1 MSPISYDSG
10 GRWPLAP
17 GGMAAGGGGCWWGWL
32 QVSVA
37 SADDPLAIT
46 DADLVARI
54 AVGDVDAPMA
64 ELFRRY
70 ETWLYRCGLQAL
82 GDTGLAQDMVQEC
95 FLRLWRNAGQFDPA
109 RGSVATYLLVIGRSV
124 AADIR
129 KRPSSRP
136 LEQLEEGHLPP
147 QLDSVDQILSGLMVR
162 DALDALSPAH
172 RQVLALNAE
181 GLTQSQIAARLGLPL
196 GTVKTRAFHAMRALR
211 AALAR
216 QGFDPTA

>member
-1 MSPISYDSG
+1 
-10 GRWPLAP
+10 
-17 GGMAAGGGGCWWGWL
+17 MAGA
-32 QVSVA
+32 
-37 SADDPLAIT
+37 DPLAIT

-54 AVGDVDAPMA
+54 ATGDVDAPMA
-64 ELFRRY
+64 ELCRRY

-95 FLRLWRNAGQFDPA
+95 FVRLWRNAAQFDPG
-109 RGSVATYLLVIGRSV
+109 RGSV

-147 QLDSVDQILSGLMVR
+147 QMDSVDQILSSLMVR
-162 DALDALSPAH
+162 DALDSLTPAH

-181 GLTQSQIAARLGLPL
+181 GLTQSQIAARLELPL
-196 GTVKTRAFHAMRALR
+196 GTVKTRAFWAMRALR

-216 QGFDPTA
+216 QGFDPAT

>member
-1 MSPISYDSG
+1 
-10 GRWPLAP
+10 
-17 GGMAAGGGGCWWGWL
+17 MAG
-32 QVSVA
+32 
-37 SADDPLAIT
+37 ADDPQAIT

-54 AVGDVDAPMA
+54 AVGDIDAPMA
-64 ELFRRY
+64 ELCRRY

-82 GDTGLAQDMVQEC
+82 RDTGLAQDMVQEC

-109 RGSVATYLLVIGRSV
+109 RGSVATYLLVIGHSV

-136 LEQLEEGHLPP
+136 LEQLEECHLPP
-147 QLDSVDQILSGLMVR
+147 QADRVDQILSGLMVR
-162 DALDALSPAH
+162 DALSSLSPAH

-181 GLTQSQIAARLGLPL
+181 GLTQSQIAARLQLPL

-216 QGFDPTA
+216 QGFDRTT

>member
-1 MSPISYDSG
+1 
-10 GRWPLAP
+10 
-17 GGMAAGGGGCWWGWL
+17 MAG
-32 QVSVA
+32 
-37 SADDPLAIT
+37 ADDPLAIT

-54 AVGDVDAPMA
+54 AAGDIDAPMA
-64 ELFRRY
+64 ELCRRY
-70 ETWLYRCGLQAL
+70 ETWLYRCGLQSL

-136 LEQLEEGHLPP
+136 LEQLEEGQLPP

-162 DALDALSPAH
+162 DALDSLSPAH

-181 GLTQSQIAARLGLPL
+181 GLTQSQIAARLELPL

-211 AALAR
+211 AALTR
-216 QGFDPTA
+216 RGFDPATT

>member
-1 MSPISYDSG
+1 MIYSSG
-10 GRWPLAP
+10 GIGPWRY
-17 GGMAAGGGGCWWGWL
+17 GCWWGWL
-32 QVSVA
+32 QVSLA
-37 SADDPLAIT
+37 GADDPLAIT

-54 AVGDVDAPMA
+54 AVGDIDAPMA
-64 ELFRRY
+64 ELCRRY

-95 FLRLWRNAGQFDPA
+95 FVRLWRNAGQFDPA

-136 LEQLEEGHLPP
+136 LEQLEEGYLPP

-162 DALDALSPAH
+162 DALDSLSPAH

-181 GLTQSQIAARLGLPL
+181 GLTQSQIAARLELPL

-211 AALAR
+211 AALTR
-216 QGFDPTA
+216 QGFDPATA

>member
-1 MSPISYDSG
+1 
-10 GRWPLAP
+10 
-17 GGMAAGGGGCWWGWL
+17 
-32 QVSVA
+32 VSVA
-37 SADDPLAIT
+37 GADDPLVVA

-54 AVGDVDAPMA
+54 AAGDIDAPMA
-64 ELFRRY
+64 ELCRRY

-95 FLRLWRNAGQFDPA
+95 FVRLWRNAGQFDPA

-136 LEQLEEGHLPP
+136 LEQLEEGQLPP
-147 QLDSVDQILSGLMVR
+147 QLDSVDQILSSLMVR
-162 DALDALSPAH
+162 DALDSLSPAH
-172 RQVLALNAE
+172 RQVLALNAG
-181 GLTQSQIAARLGLPL
+181 GLTQSQIAAQLGLPL

-216 QGFDPTA
+216 QGFDPTT